1 MNEQNYLRK
10 KMVQALQ
17 TERSM
22 LAEGRLLEAL
32 DARAEYRRYRRELTG
47 VWGDSDIIAK
57 LRGVRSA

>member
-10 KMVQALQ
+10 KMVQAMQ

-32 DARAEYRRYRRELTG
+32 DARGEYRKCRQELLTL
-47 VWGDSDIIAK
+47 WGD
-57 LRGVRSA
+57 RRSLQEAM